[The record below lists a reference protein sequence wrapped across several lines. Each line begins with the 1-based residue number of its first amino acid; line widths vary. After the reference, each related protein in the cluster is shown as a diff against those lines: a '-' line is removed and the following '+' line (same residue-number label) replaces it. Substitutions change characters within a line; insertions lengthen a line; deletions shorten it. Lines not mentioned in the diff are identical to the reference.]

1 MEFESQEMYEFSS
14 FNGQINWFKSNATP
28 NCAAWNQN
36 MTEEMMNSYNSVPN
50 CHSDM
55 FYHNQHMSHHNV
67 PTLQAP
73 PQAHLTPQQYDVYY
87 EQHSYYQQPEDGNID
102 ATLQPNYDSNFDYP
116 AMQHSV
122 ESCDSMID
130 DQPRMIFSPPNMLAA
145 AACQYEQMCN
155 LNNNIDQENLPKPCF
170 YCTVCNM
177 KFSRLYHLKRHFES
191 GTHKTTVKEN
201 NIEDPAESLM
211 QFYKQP
217 KDSQKYECQMCNKKY
232 KNKISLKRHLTVH
245 NGLKN
250 VLWCQF
256 NTRRINT
263 ETEACSSID
272 CSITA

>member
-1 MEFESQEMYEFSS
+1 MEFESQEIFEFSS
-14 FNGQINWFKSNATP
+14 FTGKINWFKSNENS
-28 NCAAWNQN
+28 NCNDWNQN

-55 FYHNQHMSHHNV
+55 FYHHQPHNNNNNQ
-67 PTLQAP
+67 QP
-73 PQAHLTPQQYDVYY
+73 PMQPRITAQEYEYY
-87 EQHSYYQQPEDGNID
+87 EQHSYYQRPDSHTVD
-102 ATLQPNYDSNFDYP
+102 ATLHQNYDPNYDYP

-122 ESCDSMID
+122 ESCDSMVD
-130 DQPRMIFSPPNMLAA
+130 DQPTMNFPSSSMLV
-145 AACQYEQMCN
+145 ACQYGQISN
-155 LNNNIDQENLPKPCF
+155 LNNNVNNDQENMPKPSF

-177 KFSRLYHLKRHFES
+177 KFSRLYHLKRHFDS

-217 KDSQKYECQMCNKKY
+217 KETQKYECQMCSKKY

-263 ETEACSSID
+263 EAGACCGID
-272 CSITA
+272 CSTA